1 MEHCPPHDDL
11 HPPFLTN
18 GKKNTSMDKT
28 KPKRIKWLTIRM
40 NEEESQAFEALQRQ
54 STCQTASEYVRKA
67 VLGKPL
73 VLHYHNQSLDDFEKS
88 MLQLK
93 AELKTIS
100 DNFDV
105 AIRQLPTLK
114 QLPGIQQWILH
125 NESDKTHL
133 FKKIDTIYTT
143 IEKAYELWL
152 RELTR
157 SEARPN
163 PLPTTKKK

>member
-1 MEHCPPHDDL
+1 
-11 HPPFLTN
+11 
-18 GKKNTSMDKT
+18 MDKT
-28 KPKRIKWLTIRM
+28 KSKRIKWLTIRM
-40 NEEESQAFEALQRQ
+40 NEEEAQAFEALQRQ
-54 STCQTASEYVRKA
+54 STCKTASEYVRKA

-73 VLHYHNQSLDDFEKS
+73 VLHYRNQSLDDFEKT

-100 DNFDV
+100 GKFDE
-105 AIRQLPTLK
+105 AIRQLRTHK
-114 QLPGIQQWILH
+114 HLPGIQHWILL
-125 NESDKTHL
+125 NEADKTHL
-133 FKKIDTIYTT
+133 FKKIDTISTT

-152 RELTR
+152 RESTP

>member
-1 MEHCPPHDDL
+1 LEHCPPHDDL

>member
-1 MEHCPPHDDL
+1 
-11 HPPFLTN
+11 
-18 GKKNTSMDKT
+18 MDKT
-28 KPKRIKWLTIRM
+28 KTKRIKFLTIRM
-40 NEEESQAFEALQRQ
+40 NEEESQAFEALQQQ

-73 VLHYHNQSLDDFEKS
+73 VLHYRNQSLDDFEKT

-93 AELKTIS
+93 VELKTIS
-100 DNFDV
+100 GNFEQ
-105 AIRQLPTLK
+105 AIRQLRTLR
-114 QLPGIQQWILH
+114 QVPDIQHWILL
-125 NESDKTHL
+125 NEADKTHL
-133 FKKIDTIYTT
+133 FKKIDTISTT

-152 RELTR
+152 RESTP